1 MRKRRDSTRR
11 LALAPKALPGV
22 LGMALAAG
30 SLVVAVLAS
39 AGSAPSP
46 YPAAGRGHDISYPQC
61 NQVLP
66 DIQSF
71 AVIGVTRGRP
81 YTENP
86 CLLSEYAW
94 ATLAPMTPSL
104 YMNIS
109 GAFGSSADRGNSGP
123 AGTCEAADT
132 ACIAFNYGFNAASDA
147 FDYASSVGATSQY
160 WWLDVETANTWWSDA
175 AYNSRAVQG
184 AAAFFA
190 LSGLNIGVYS
200 TNHQWNLLMGSYSPD
215 LPVWYATATGYA
227 GAPNYCSGTY
237 DFAGNGVWLVQYY
250 GGDFDAN
257 YACAPADPMQTPAD
271 TKTPDPTETPP
282 STSVADVTATATETS
297 TATPADTSTPT
308 STSTPADTSTST
320 STSTPT
326 DTKTPT
332 FTPPPPVLV
341 ADVNCDDLV
350 NSIDVELVLQH
361 DAGLLPSLACPQ
373 AADVNDD
380 GAINAVDAALILQY
394 VAGLIG
400 DL

>member
-1 MRKRRDSTRR
+1 MPRS
-11 LALAPKALPGV
+11 ALAPKALPGV
-22 LGMALAAG
+22 LGMALATG

-46 YPAAGRGHDISYPQC
+46 YPAASRGHDISYPQC
-61 NQVLP
+61 NQALP

-81 YTENP
+81 FTENP

-123 AGTCEAADT
+123 AGACEAADM

-200 TNHQWNLLMGSYSPD
+200 TNYQWNLLMGSYSPG

-227 GAPNYCSGTY
+227 GAPDYCSDTY
-237 DFAGNGVWLVQYY
+237 DFAGGGVWLVQYY

-257 YACAPADPMQTPAD
+257 YACAPADSGPTPAD
-271 TKTPDPTETPP
+271 TMTPDSTETPP
-282 STSVADVTATATETS
+282 STAVLDATATATSTETS
-297 TATPADTSTPT
+297 TATPT
-308 STSTPADTSTST
+308 DTSTST

-332 FTPPPPVLV
+332 STPLPPVLA

-350 NSIDVELVLQH
+350 NAIDVVLILQH

-373 AADVNDD
+373 AADANDD
-380 GAINAVDAALILQY
+380 GAINAVDALLILQY

-400 DL
+400 AL